1 MFWRRHLK
9 YLCHEPK
16 SHPSWALTTIMK
28 ALFKLSE
35 SVEHTLLE
43 RTPALRG
50 DGHLFGRENSG
61 ESIFFP
67 READSVSIHSEA
79 HVDPRTPLPVFN
91 GPDELATPLVC
102 GLWRM
107 RPVANEV
114 LGSQWGLHTELSLP
128 ESRGYWPAVFGSN
141 QTFCSHLLQLR
152 QTRTFHCGWE
162 NERKCV
168 TLRPL
173 WD

>member
-1 MFWRRHLK
+1 MAEPHMDGQSGHLASG
-9 YLCHEPK
+9 H
-16 SHPSWALTTIMK
+16 
-28 ALFKLSE
+28 
-35 SVEHTLLE
+35 LE
-43 RTPALRG
+43 KHRLG

-128 ESRGYWPAVFGSN
+128 ESRGY
-141 QTFCSHLLQLR
+141 
-152 QTRTFHCGWE
+152 
-162 NERKCV
+162 
-168 TLRPL
+168 
-173 WD
+173 